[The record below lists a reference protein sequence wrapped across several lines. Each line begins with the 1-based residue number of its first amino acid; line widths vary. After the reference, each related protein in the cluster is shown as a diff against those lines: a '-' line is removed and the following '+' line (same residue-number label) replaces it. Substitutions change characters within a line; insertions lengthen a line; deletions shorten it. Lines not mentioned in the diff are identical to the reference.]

1 MRAGLPFAG
10 LDEFAGATAVDGRS
24 FRTVPAKPRPEPPEE
39 GEDGDEAAEFPAA
52 DELPDDML
60 NGLPALSVR
69 PAETEPDGSA
79 GLAHPAEPE
88 EDDGDDD
95 GEEEAADFAGAAGE
109 SAAVSL
115 TGAISEPPESFAGLS
130 SIFARSIRV
139 VSALDES
146 DVSEEPGL
154 PAVSEVSRSTVVS
167 SRAPDLADAAATVFD
182 GFVPDLDD
190 DAADD
195 DPDPDPAPG
204 FLPEPPV
211 PLPAAPDAPGGPPLF
226 LPGSVLTCPPGLA
239 AR

>member
-10 LDEFAGATAVDGRS
+10 LDEFAGAMAVDGRS
-24 FRTVPAKPRPEPPEE
+24 FRTVPAKPRREPPEE
-39 GEDGDEAAEFPAA
+39 DDEAAEFPAA
-52 DELPDDML
+52 DELPDDMV

-88 EDDGDDD
+88 EEDDD
-95 GEEEAADFAGAAGE
+95 GEEEAADFADASDE
-109 SAAVSL
+109 SAKVSR
-115 TGAISEPPESFAGLS
+115 TGAISEPPESFADLS

-139 VSALDES
+139 VSALDEP

-154 PAVSEVSRSTVVS
+154 PAASEVSRSTVVS

-190 DAADD
+190 DAD
-195 DPDPDPAPG
+195 DPDPGSLPAPA
-204 FLPEPPV
+204 V
-211 PLPAAPDAPGGPPLF
+211 PDAPDGPPLF